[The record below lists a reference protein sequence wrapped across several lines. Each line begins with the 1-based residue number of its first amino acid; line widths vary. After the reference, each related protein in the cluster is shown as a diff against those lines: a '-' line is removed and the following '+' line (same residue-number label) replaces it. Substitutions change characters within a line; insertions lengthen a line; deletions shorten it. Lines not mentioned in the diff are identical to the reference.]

1 MSLSCAAEDA
11 ESWVE
16 LSDDLIISVGTE
28 FCVEC
33 NRLIPFGEEHYKVW
47 LWKEHEEWG
56 HEVHLAQHRCCEA
69 CGDLALSWLELGYCW
84 SFGDLRSD
92 IKELNYYI

>member
-1 MSLSCAAEDA
+1 MSLSCSEESA

-16 LSDDLIISVGTE
+16 LSDDLMTSVGTE
-28 FCVEC
+28 TCVEC
-33 NRLIPFGEEHYKVW
+33 KRLIPFGEEHYKVW
-47 LWKEHEEWG
+47 LWTENADWG
-56 HEVHLAQHRCCEA
+56 DETHLGQWRCCEE

-92 IKELNYYI
+92 IREMNDLR

>member
-11 ESWVE
+11 ESWIE
-16 LSDDLIISVGTE
+16 LSNDLITSVGTE

-33 NRLIPFGEEHYKVW
+33 SRLIPFGEEHYKVW
-47 LWKEHEEWG
+47 LWAEHDDGEEI
-56 HEVHLAQHRCCEA
+56 HLAQHRCCEE

-84 SFGDLRSD
+84 SFGDIRSD
-92 IKELNYYI
+92 IKEMNEYR